1 MFKKIFSSSKNKFID
16 SFKEDYKNF
25 SPKHISIEVSDD
37 SLKSVWKVSSTEI
50 IGLDLNKTNLRLTN
64 IKATTK
70 KAELSEELLTHIIEN
85 NQRAILEKIE
95 ESKEALHQFPNI
107 SEPSDGELKGEEWL
121 KVTNHVLKESL
132 NKASSDDSLIVEAK
146 LFIGRLNENDE
157 FNIRLQCYNLDYSL
171 TFLSNGKLYLSVFD
185 DKNFQRG
192 HSKTP
197 SYSGEFFNNR
207 PVILNE
213 FILLIFDIFSK
224 SKIKIFEKK

>member
-1 MFKKIFSSSKNKFID
+1 MFKKMFFSKEKFIEN
-16 SFKEDYKNF
+16 FKEKYQEV

-37 SLKSVWKVSSTEI
+37 SLKSVWKISEDQS
-50 IGLDLNKTNLRLTN
+50 IGVDLNQTNLKLTN
-64 IKATTK
+64 TNSLTK
-70 KAELSEELLTHIIEN
+70 KVTLTEDLLGHIINN
-85 NQRAILEKIE
+85 NQRVILEKIE
-95 ESKEALHQFPNI
+95 QSKEALHQFPNI
-107 SEPSDGELKGEEWL
+107 DQPSDGEQKGEEWL

-132 NKASSDDSLIVEAK
+132 NKASTDENLIVEAK
-146 LFIGRLNENDE
+146 LFIGKLKESGE
-157 FNIRLQCYNLDYSL
+157 LNIRLQCYNLDYSL
-171 TFLSNGKLYLSVFD
+171 TFLPNGKLYLSVFD

-213 FILLIFDIFSK
+213 FIKLIFDIFSK